1 MAFTR
6 CTLLIVGSLFTLCG
20 GIVRGADA
28 GSPRTDLYGD
38 PLPPG
43 AVARLGTMR
52 LRHARADVVFSKDG
66 KHLIS
71 CGCDGELRVWDVA
84 TGKLLRRKQ
93 LFPTP
98 RKPRENP
105 LQQVGLSAH
114 GAMAAASNGGMVYLY
129 DTDTGKEYRR
139 FRLPDGSSSCDEL
152 LLFSPDGKS
161 LAVQEGNAHSSFV
174 TRLWDVAGVKKHRIL
189 EEKDLLVGKLTNIAF
204 APDGKRLAGAT
215 VEGDLFLW
223 DTATGK
229 ALTRKKGPEIQER
242 NESPVTFSPDG
253 KNLVYA
259 PGLTVRL
266 LNAANLEERA
276 RLEVPADVKNGEIE
290 RLAFSPD
297 GRVLAGTYISPRR
310 PDDSGMFLWSITGA
324 KGMRR
329 LPARIRYD
337 GRYDARLTFA
347 PDGKTLASHSE
358 FVSEIQLWDVGA
370 GRPLHLRP
378 GHDQTVEVL
387 ATSPDGKVI
396 ASGDS
401 GGVLRLWDTATSRQ
415 LQLLEGRYHRI
426 TCCLFSCDGKQVISA
441 GLADSLGQVAFQ
453 VWNVA
458 DGKPLRRFEIKGK
471 DFWPSVRA
479 AAISADG
486 KRLAAAISLEQED
499 KPAALLV
506 VWDLAT
512 GRRLSQ
518 KPYRFEA
525 APDSD
530 AFPPEA
536 AYMAFTPDGESVG
549 VWLNDRAGFEEVATG
564 TLLATLPKG
573 IGQRG
578 RPMVFSPEGRLVAA
592 SWRTERGTP
601 CFALIEM
608 ASGEELIHLKPEQ
621 CGAVAF
627 TPDGRGVVV
636 VDSERLSV
644 WDTDTGNKLYQLVLP
659 HGLDDRAGVIALP
672 GGRVA
677 TAMTEGDILVWD
689 LAPAAWPIRQPVREL
704 DREKLNALWSDLAAD
719 AHKAHRSIYK
729 LADAPA
735 QTVPFL
741 KDRLQPVTVDR
752 KRIEKLLADLD
763 SDSFEKR
770 EAASRELVRMRYR
783 TDLLLRRALENRPSL
798 EMRRRLEAILAGPKR
813 PPAEALRTLR
823 AVTVLERI
831 GTPEARR
838 ILEKLAGG
846 AAALETHSAQAALQ
860 RLYQRDASA
869 KDSSAASSKGRVP

>member
-1 MAFTR
+1 MALAR
-6 CTLLIVGSLFTLCG
+6 CILLVLGLLFMLRG

-28 GSPRTDLYGD
+28 ESARTDLYGD

-66 KHLIS
+66 KQLIS
-71 CGCDGELRVWDVA
+71 CGCDGELRGWDVA

-93 LFPTP
+93 LLPMA
-98 RKPRENP
+98 RKPREDR
-105 LQQVGLSAH
+105 LHQVGLSAH
-114 GAMAAASNGGMVYLY
+114 GAMAAASNGRMVYLY
-129 DTDTGKEYRR
+129 DTATGKEYRR
-139 FRLPDGSSSCDEL
+139 FRLPHGSSSCDEL
-152 LLFSPDGKS
+152 LLFSLDGKS
-161 LAVQEGNAHSSFV
+161 LAVQEGSAHSSFV
-174 TRLWDVAGVKKHRIL
+174 TRLWDVAGVKKHRTL
-189 EEKDLLVGKLTNIAF
+189 EEKDLLVEKLTNIAF

-215 VEGDLFLW
+215 VGGDLFLW

-229 ALTRKKGPEIQER
+229 VLGKKKGPATLER
-242 NESPVTFSPDG
+242 KELPVVFSPDG
-253 KNLVYA
+253 KTLA
-259 PGLTVRL
+259 SASGLTVRL
-266 LNAANLEERA
+266 LNAANLKEKA
-276 RLEVPADVKNGEIE
+276 RLEVPADVKDGEIE

-310 PDDSGMFLWSITGA
+310 PDDSAMFLWSITGA

-347 PDGKTLASHSE
+347 PNGKTLASHSE
-358 FVSEIQLWDVGA
+358 FVSEIQLWDVAA
-370 GRPLHLRP
+370 GRPLHLGP
-378 GHDQTVEVL
+378 GHDRTVEVL
-387 ATSPDGKVI
+387 AASPDGKVI

-401 GGVLRLWDTATSRQ
+401 GGVLRLWDAATSRQ
-415 LQLLEGRYHRI
+415 LRALEGRSLPI
-426 TCCLFSCDGKQVISA
+426 TGCLFSPDGKRVISA
-441 GLADSLGQVAFQ
+441 ESGSPWNIAFQ

-458 DGKPLRRFEIKGK
+458 DGKPLRRFEITEE
-471 DFWPSVRA
+471 DFVTRLRA

-486 KRLAAAISLEQED
+486 KRLAAVVSQEKS
-499 KPAALLV
+499 KPAGLLV

-518 KPYRFEA
+518 KPHKYEPD
-525 APDSD
+525 PDSEQY
-530 AFPPEA
+530 PPEA
-536 AYMAFTPDGESVG
+536 VCVVFAPDGESVG
-549 VWLNDRAGFEEVATG
+549 VWRNDRAGFEEVATG

-578 RPMVFSPEGRLVAA
+578 RPMVFSPDGRLVAA
-592 SWRTERGTP
+592 SWRTEKGAP
-601 CFALIEM
+601 HFALIET
-608 ASGEELIHLKPEQ
+608 ASGEEVIHLKPEH

-636 VDSERLSV
+636 ADSERLSV

-659 HGLDDRAGVIALP
+659 HGSDDRAGVIALP

-689 LAPAAWPIRQPVREL
+689 LAPAAWPIRKPVGEL
-704 DREKLNALWSDLAAD
+704 DREKLDALWSDLAAD
-719 AHKAHRSIYK
+719 ARKAHRAIYK

-735 QTVPFL
+735 QIVPFL
-741 KDRLQPVTVDR
+741 KDRLQPVAVDS

-783 TDLLLRRALENRPSL
+783 VDSVLRRALENRPSL
-798 EMRRRLEAILAGPKR
+798 EMRRRLESVLAESKR

-823 AVTVLERI
+823 AITLLERI

-838 ILEKLAGG
+838 ILERLAGG
-846 AAALETHSAQAALQ
+846 AAAPETHAAQAALQ
-860 RLYQRDASA
+860 RLYHRDASA
-869 KDSSAASSKGRVP
+869 KDSSAASSKGRIP